1 MRKIRKRH
9 KRRRN
14 AAEYT
19 TWARST
25 RSRPIYGGISASS
38 QCAFIID
45 RSLSLCKW
53 RKYAAI
59 PMFLHLFLWIYNN
72 RNDSLKFK
80 KSQRDELF
88 AKLDFHESIRLNA
101 EVLYLRYLN
110 LLPQLSWI
118 FGFWKRGV
126 WKRLKRLKRLKRF
139 KRFKRFQTPLFRTR
153 KFKTI
158 EGAD

>member
-25 RSRPIYGGISASS
+25 RSRPICGGISASS

-72 RNDSLKFK
+72 KNDSLKFK

-88 AKLDFHESIRLNA
+88 AKSDFHESIRLKG
-101 EVLYLRYLN
+101 ERFDLRGIEPFEPSNHCHRTIRRMVRWRLFLRTAKN
-110 LLPQLSWI
+110 GKNPTRQIEKKKLKQL
-118 FGFWKRGV
+118 K
-126 WKRLKRLKRLKRF
+126 
-139 KRFKRFQTPLFRTR
+139 
-153 KFKTI
+153 
-158 EGAD
+158 AN